1 VETSNSEVSGMNL
14 LSAMFSRFLGLK
26 EVKIVDLPGES
37 KMYFDEAMGRWRVA
51 GEEHLEKPEEVLAP
65 PPKAGEMLA
74 SPPASDASKQPP
86 TGLDALMKPPSYRN
100 DLWSIG
106 PKAPEP
112 AEVSS
117 AVGDP
122 AAVPAARSTADG
134 LAFLESSMAY
144 GDTMD
149 AAAGVGQ
156 NGANWAFTDPKPSAE
171 EEDSPITWLC
181 ESLAAANEEPA
192 RSEAQTHVHT
202 LEAQLATLHAHAVDL
217 EREEQLLTVQ
227 KAQEERLQQVEAE
240 ATERRDQFEAQEER
254 FHKVEAEAA
263 ELRDQLQAESYK
275 SAVAE
280 QAAAKARASIATA
293 PFVDEDF
300 ELPDFVQRCGKT
312 EVKQQQ
318 SQPVQQQQA
327 VSTTAA
333 EAIAAGVAESDGHQI
348 APLLALLQE
357 KHSDLRISMKVCSA
371 LETLTFKTSEH
382 RVQVVKQGGLKAL
395 VDLLDEQKD
404 AGALLRPAVDTLW
417 NLTFEEEAVE
427 AATRVGAIERLA
439 ALMQKHRGEPVLIAG
454 ACAVLLNLAVREQ
467 NRWKIVESGSVG
479 LVASAMQRHSD
490 NEELMQLG
498 SQALYILAYHQ
509 ELRPAVVAASGSEAA
524 ASAAAHRAGTAQMWG
539 RWLQEVLAC

>member
-1 VETSNSEVSGMNL
+1 
-14 LSAMFSRFLGLK
+14 
-26 EVKIVDLPGES
+26 
-37 KMYFDEAMGRWRVA
+37 MG
-51 GEEHLEKPEEVLAP
+51 
-65 PPKAGEMLA
+65 
-74 SPPASDASKQPP
+74 
-86 TGLDALMKPPSYRN
+86 
-100 DLWSIG
+100 
-106 PKAPEP
+106 
-112 AEVSS
+112 
-117 AVGDP
+117 
-122 AAVPAARSTADG
+122 
-134 LAFLESSMAY
+134 
-144 GDTMD
+144 
-149 AAAGVGQ
+149 
-156 NGANWAFTDPKPSAE
+156 
-171 EEDSPITWLC
+171 
-181 ESLAAANEEPA
+181 
-192 RSEAQTHVHT
+192 
-202 LEAQLATLHAHAVDL
+202 HAHAVDL

-280 QAAAKARASIATA
+280 QAAAKSRASIATA

-318 SQPVQQQQA
+318 SQPVQQQQQA

-427 AATRVGAIERLA
+427 AATRVGAIESLA

-454 ACAVLLNLAVREQ
+454 ACAVLINLAAREE
-467 NRWKIVESGSVG
+467 NRWKIVDSGSVG
-479 LVASAMQRHSD
+479 LMASAMQQHSD
-490 NEELMQLG
+490 NKELMWLG
-498 SQALYILAYHQ
+498 SLALYMLAYHQ
-509 ELRPAVVAASGSEAA
+509 ELKPAVLAARGIEAA
-524 ASAAAHRAGTAQMWG
+524 AFAAACPHGAGTAQMWG